1 MRKLFTLLAAGM
13 LMVGVASQSSAIL
26 LPYSGS
32 LQFGVGAIEPVT
44 LTGGGT
50 AIVNGTGGGGHLFSM
65 FINAGDIAGTA
76 SVVVYN
82 AAPISGILFV
92 GGGTTIH
99 LGNSFAYF
107 AVTGSASNGSG
118 GFFNLSNSAANFAGV
133 MPFNGAA
140 IVCLFGP
147 CSGFPGANLA
157 VPISPVGQG
166 GTSIA
171 SGAVNITAIG
181 APWLKN
187 TAIIATSTA
196 MGFQHGPASD
206 ATSSAAQGSGVLSL
220 VSPVFVSTSLDAFPV
235 VPSFARFTIHFI
247 PEPGTL
253 LLVGSGIAGLAIIG
267 RRRMKK

>member
-1 MRKLFTLLAAGM
+1 MRRLFSVLAAIAIALGAA
-13 LMVGVASQSSAIL
+13 GQSQAVS

-50 AIVNGTGGGGHLFSM
+50 AIVNGTGGGGHLFGLQ
-65 FINAGDIAGTA
+65 ILGGDIAGAA

-82 AAPISGILFV
+82 AAPISGILFA
-92 GGGTTIH
+92 GGGTAVH

-107 AVTGSASNGSG
+107 VVTGSASNGSG
-118 GFFNLSNSAANFAGV
+118 SFGNLSNSAANFAGV

-187 TAIIATSTA
+187 TAIIADSTA
-196 MGFQHGPASD
+196 MGFQHGPAS
-206 ATSSAAQGSGVLSL
+206 APTSSAAAGSGVLSL

-253 LLVGSGIAGLAIIG
+253 LLVGSGIAGLAIVG
-267 RRRMKK
+267 RRRMNK

>member
-1 MRKLFTLLAAGM
+1 MRRLFSVLAAIAIALGAA
-13 LMVGVASQSSAIL
+13 GQSQAVS

-50 AIVNGTGGGGHLFSM
+50 AIVNGTGPGGHLSSLA
-65 FINAGDIAGTA
+65 INAGDIAGTA

-82 AAPISGILFV
+82 AAPISGILFA
-92 GGGTTIH
+92 GGGTAIH
-99 LGNSFAYF
+99 LPNSFGYF
-107 AVTGSASNGSG
+107 LVTGSASNGVGEFGS
-118 GFFNLSNSAANFAGV
+118 LSEPGNNFAGV
-133 MPFNGAA
+133 MAFNGAA

-171 SGAVNITAIG
+171 TGAVNITAIG
-181 APWLKN
+181 APWFKN
-187 TAIIATSTA
+187 TAIIADSTA
-196 MGFQHGPASD
+196 MGFQHGPGSAT
-206 ATSSAAQGSGVLSL
+206 TSSAAQGSGVVSL
-220 VSPVFVSTSLDAFPV
+220 VSPVFISTSLDAFPV
-235 VPSFARFTIHFI
+235 VPTFARFTIHFI

-267 RRRMKK
+267 RRRMNK